1 MAATKNEVIK
11 MLTMAYSMEIET
23 VLNYLANSTN
33 RWRSAEE
40 SRNLSPQTLR
50 KKSPTLSNWGNG

>member
-23 VLNYLANSTN
+23 PCVVP
-33 RWRSAEE
+33 RV
-40 SRNLSPQTLR
+40 P
-50 KKSPTLSNWGNG
+50 